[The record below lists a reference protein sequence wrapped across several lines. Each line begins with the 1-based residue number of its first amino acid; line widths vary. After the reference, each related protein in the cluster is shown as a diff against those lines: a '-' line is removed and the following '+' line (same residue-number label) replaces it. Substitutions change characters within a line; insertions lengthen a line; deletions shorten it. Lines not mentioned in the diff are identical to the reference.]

1 MVNNGKHHHCG
12 NFKSCD
18 GKSRSG
24 GVSGSPSFCAS
35 RLPVEFRGNI
45 RWFWYPKKKVQLA
58 GSFSQLG
65 DPNFLAGIFKYLQVP
80 CLSWQ
85 DDQLFDFRNVTTMN
99 PQRTSIF
106 RKEFYHLY
114 YPTIDSYPP
123 ARWSCPYC
131 ESFPDICGVCPHF
144 TSGTWI
150 TINPR
155 FCLVIHDN
163 PNVTWCRLPRTW
175 DVFQTITGR
184 RWPDLWSLCGDCGQ
198 GGKGWEGA
206 PLPF

>member
-1 MVNNGKHHHCG
+1 MYRTGVN
-12 NFKSCD
+12 D
-18 GKSRSG
+18 L
-24 GVSGSPSFCAS
+24 VI
-35 RLPVEFRGNI
+35 PVILHFVN
-45 RWFWYPKKKVQLA
+45 VA
-58 GSFSQLG
+58 TG
-65 DPNFLAGIFKYLQVP
+65 DAHPVTRRNAKCKRPTIFKYLQVP
-80 CLSWQ
+80 CLSWR

-99 PQRTSIF
+99 PQRTSIV
-106 RKEFYHLY
+106 RKEFYYLY

-123 ARWSCPYC
+123 ARWSCPCC

-150 TINPR
+150 TINPS